1 MDIGYDQIELL
12 LAEFN
17 RPPAGEAQERK
28 YRRILDAA
36 TELFV
41 HHGYRK
47 TSINDVARRAGIAK
61 GTVYLYFDNKADLLF
76 HAIGEEKARYLT
88 EIKPMFDDS
97 LPASER
103 LRCFIRLTVILSQK
117 MPLVAKLINGD
128 REIQMVMDEAGGA
141 IGEQGSEWE
150 ISMVA
155 ELIAE
160 AISPEKVTDDEL
172 EARAVT
178 LINLLFASITGS
190 QKIGREIE
198 IAQYANLLA
207 DMLVHG
213 VARSSKDISI

>member
-1 MDIGYDQIELL
+1 
-12 LAEFN
+12 
-17 RPPAGEAQERK
+17 
-28 YRRILDAA
+28 
-36 TELFV
+36 
-41 HHGYRK
+41 
-47 TSINDVARRAGIAK
+47 
-61 GTVYLYFDNKADLLF
+61 
-76 HAIGEEKARYLT
+76 
-88 EIKPMFDDS
+88 
-97 LPASER
+97 
-103 LRCFIRLTVILSQK
+103 
-117 MPLVAKLINGD
+117 
-128 REIQMVMDEAGGA
+128 
-141 IGEQGSEWE
+141 
-150 ISMVA
+150 MVA